1 MRFKRKSPQPEALPS
16 IDPSRLEAVT
26 GGRLSIRKGPD
37 PKVLIGIK
45 QLGEA
50 ISAVGQQ
57 MTAQKEASSQ
67 QTMGMMQQMMQRR
80 G

>member
-1 MRFKRKSPQPEALPS
+1 MRSKRKSPKAESLPS
-16 IDPSRLEAVT
+16 IDRACLETVT

-37 PKVLIGIK
+37 PKVLLGIK

-50 ISAVGQQ
+50 IGVVGQQ
-57 MTAQKEASSQ
+57 MAAQKEASSQ
-67 QTMGMMQQMMQRR
+67 QMMGMMQQMMQRK

>member
-1 MRFKRKSPQPEALPS
+1 MRSKLKSTQPESLPS
-16 IDPSRLEAVT
+16 IDRASLATVT

-37 PKVLIGIK
+37 PKILVGIK
-45 QLGEA
+45 QLGEV

-57 MTAQKEASSQ
+57 MAAKKEASSQ
-67 QTMGMMQQMMQRR
+67 QMMGMMQQMMQRR